1 LHSKRH
7 RCNTPKLSKDNYRT
21 LLDYHWPGNVRELS
35 NRIERF
41 VLLDDWQEL
50 VSGLQTSIQQV
61 RGLHALPD
69 FTLPNNGINWETFE
83 CQCLSDALKQKH
95 GNKTKAA
102 AFLQMSYKAFLYRLE
117 KYQLNCELVDF
128 KYHFLSEL
136 VCQT

>member
-1 LHSKRH
+1 M
-7 RCNTPKLSKDNYRT
+7 
-21 LLDYHWPGNVRELS
+21 LDYHWPGNVRELS

-117 KYQLNCELVDF
+117 KYQLN
-128 KYHFLSEL
+128 
-136 VCQT
+136 